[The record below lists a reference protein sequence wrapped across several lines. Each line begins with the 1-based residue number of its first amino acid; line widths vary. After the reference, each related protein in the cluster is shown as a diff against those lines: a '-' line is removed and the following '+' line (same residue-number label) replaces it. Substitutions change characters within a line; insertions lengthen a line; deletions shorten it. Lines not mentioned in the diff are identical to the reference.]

1 MVILVAILAFLA
13 GVIATSA
20 FYRNQ
25 IREASASAAELERD
39 VVRAA
44 MQCGG
49 RITALDVRSTHG
61 RSLADV
67 EDQLRRLHAHGYC
80 ESDVTSDGQLVY
92 VFPAFDEA
100 PRRALK
106 IESQILQLA
115 RSRKGLVDVSKIAA
129 DTDLSYVEA
138 RELLDRMCE
147 AGICEPTERSDTYRF
162 FPERQRLGG
171 VEPQALE

>member
-1 MVILVAILAFLA
+1 MTTLVAIFAFLI

-25 IREASASAAELERD
+25 IREASATASELERD
-39 VVRAA
+39 VIRAA

-49 RITALDVRSTHG
+49 RITAIDVRETHG

-67 EDQLRRLHAHGYC
+67 EEQLRRLHARGYC
-80 ESDVTSDGQLVY
+80 ESDVTNEGQVVY

-100 PRRALK
+100 PRRALR

-115 RSRKGLVDVSKIAA
+115 RARNGLVDVSKIAA
-129 DTDLSYVEA
+129 DTELSYLEA
-138 RELLDRMCE
+138 RSLLDRMCD

-162 FPERQRLGG
+162 FPERERLG
-171 VEPQALE
+171 Q

>member
-1 MVILVAILAFLA
+1 MTILIAILAFVA
-13 GVIATSA
+13 GIITTSA

-49 RITALDVRSTHG
+49 RISALDVRSTHG

-80 ESDVTSDGQLVY
+80 ESDVTADGQLVY

-100 PRRALK
+100 PRRAVR
-106 IESQILQLA
+106 IEGLILQHA
-115 RSRKGLVDVSKIAA
+115 RARNGLVDVSKIAA
-129 DTDLSYVEA
+129 DTEISYAEA
-138 RELLDRMCE
+138 RELLDRMCQ

-162 FPERQRLGG
+162 FPERQRLGS
-171 VEPQALE
+171 VDQRTLE